1 MLTKVYTRPIVP
13 IVLSLMGGITL
24 GIQYPG
30 FVKGP
35 LIILVAVAVAIAYL
49 VLIQKAARLIPVLA
63 FLLIGYFLIQPW
75 ISPRF
80 PSHHITRYADHE
92 KWVITGKIS
101 SQPKVRVNRCSFILA
116 AEHIERNGRSLP
128 VTGRIRVSTLGTG
141 LNIERGDRISFKSRL
156 RRVRNFLNPGGFD
169 YERYLA
175 FKKVWLTA
183 FCQED
188 SMVVLSRQPKSGLY
202 GLMERMRHR
211 VSDLIHRLPPGD
223 HRAVLAALI
232 IGDRSLLTAERTN
245 TFHRVGIGH
254 LLAISGLHIG
264 IVASAVFI
272 LLNRILSWIP
282 WVLWNASSR
291 KLSAIGAFPPVL
303 IYASLAGMSPST
315 QRALIMVAVFMMT
328 FLIERDQDLLNSLAL
343 AAMALLVIYPP
354 ILFSISFQFS
364 FTAVLS
370 ILYGM
375 TRFQSNKVPGP
386 GTITQKIVR
395 KIVLLFLVSLWATIG
410 TLPLTMY
417 YFNQVSLIGC
427 FSNILFVPLI
437 GFAVV
442 PCGLLAA
449 AILPVSPF
457 IAESVLLF
465 AAGIL
470 DWSLK
475 IVDMLSPLAY
485 TAIRTITPSM
495 FEIACYGILVWAI
508 GQIVTENKTVPI
520 SERERKKGSLTGI
533 SSRMRDIHLYNFAS
547 FTLVFVLIMFTAD
560 IFYWSYQRY
569 WRRDMRVTVLDVGQ
583 GSAVLLQLPGGEC
596 ILVDGGGYSDNSVFD
611 MGSRVI
617 APFLW
622 RNKIRTIDTIVL
634 THPNSD
640 HLNGLLYIANHFNV
654 KSVLTNGDSGKTTTY
669 QQFLN
674 IIEENGIGHWD
685 YSKIER
691 QFTINGVKVDIL
703 YPPSDVQERRW
714 KDRWRNLNN
723 NSIVIKAT
731 YGQVSFL
738 ITGDIMARAESELI
752 AHAGKKLNSTVL
764 VIPHHGSATSS
775 SSEFV
780 KAVQPLIG
788 IVSAGW
794 QNRYNFP
801 HPEVI
806 SRYRHHQA
814 RVFQT
819 NNEGAISVV
828 TDGRKISLCTAIN
841 GCYLSL

>member
-1 MLTKVYTRPIVP
+1 
-13 IVLSLMGGITL
+13 MGGIAS
-24 GIQYPG
+24 GILLPG
-30 FVKGP
+30 LVKGP
-35 LIILVAVAVAIAYL
+35 LISLVAAIATIAYL
-49 VLIQKAARLIPVLA
+49 VLIQKPARLIPILA
-63 FLLIGYFLIQPW
+63 FFLIGYLLIQPW

-80 PSHHITRYADHE
+80 PSHHIIHHSDHE
-92 KWVITGKIS
+92 KWVITGKIN
-101 SQPKVRVNRCSFILA
+101 SQPKTRGNRCSFILA
-116 AEHIERNGRSLP
+116 AEHLERNGRFLP
-128 VTGRIRVSTLGTG
+128 VTGRIRVSTLGPG
-141 LNIERGDRISFKSRL
+141 LNFERGDRIIFESRL

-183 FCQED
+183 FCREN
-188 SMVVLSRQPKSGLY
+188 SIEVLSEQPKVGLY
-202 GLMERMRHR
+202 GLMERMRHQ

-232 IGDRSLLTAERTN
+232 IGDRSLLTTERTE
-245 TFHRVGIGH
+245 TFHRIGIGH

-264 IVASAVFI
+264 IVASAVFL

-282 WVLWNASSR
+282 WVLWKANSR

-303 IYASLAGMSPST
+303 IYAFLAGMSPST
-315 QRALIMVAVFMMT
+315 QRALIMVAIFLMT

-375 TRFQSNKVPGP
+375 TRFQSYKVPGP
-386 GTITQKIVR
+386 VTFGQKILR

-427 FSNILFVPLI
+427 FSNIIFVPLI

-449 AILPVSPF
+449 AILPLSPF
-457 IAESVLLF
+457 IAEAVLLLS
-465 AAGIL
+465 AGIL
-470 DWSLK
+470 NWSLK
-475 IVDMLSPLAY
+475 LVDTLSPLAFA
-485 TAIRTITPSM
+485 AIRTITPSTL
-495 FEIACYGILVWAI
+495 EIACYGILIWAI
-508 GQIVTENKTVPI
+508 GEIVTKYKTVPI
-520 SERERKKGSLTGI
+520 SEREHKIGFLTGI
-533 SSRMRDIHLYNFAS
+533 FSRVRVIHLYKSVS
-547 FTLVFVLIMFTAD
+547 FFLVVVLITITAD
-560 IFYWSYQRY
+560 VCFWSYQRY
-569 WRRDMRVTVLDVGQ
+569 WRQDLRVTALDVGQ

-596 ILVDGGGYSDNSVFD
+596 ILIDGGGSSDNAVFD

-640 HLNGLLYIANHFNV
+640 HLNGLLFIANHFHV
-654 KSVLTNGDSGKTTTY
+654 KTVLTNGDSGKTHSY

-674 IIEENGIGHWD
+674 IIRENGIGHKA
-685 YSKIER
+685 YNRIER
-691 QFTINGVKVDIL
+691 QFIINGVKIDIL
-703 YPPSDVQERRW
+703 YPPSDVQERRQ

-731 YGQVSFL
+731 YGQISFL
-738 ITGDIMARAESELI
+738 ITGDIMARAEAELVS
-752 AHAGKKLNSTVL
+752 HAGKKLNSTVL

-806 SRYRHHQA
+806 ARYRHHQT
-814 RVFQT
+814 RVLQT
-819 NNEGAISVV
+819 NHEGAIFVV
-828 TDGRKISLCTAIN
+828 TDGRKISVCTAVH
-841 GCYLSL
+841 GCDSSL